1 MTALNL
7 FISLLKLGL
16 TIVTGMDG
24 KTYTEE
30 SVSSNVHDL
39 MMSLFLFSRAN
50 EESLT
55 KQKRA
60 FETTLKLIERHKS
73 GQPTNIKSAG
83 STPFWIDATGPNTV
97 AVKPHPI
104 HFKAAKEAVRLLLS
118 GWGNYRVTNYL
129 NENSDIF
136 PPPSGKKT
144 QNEKKEVR

>member
-7 FISLLKLGL
+7 FTSLLKLGL

-30 SVSSNVHDL
+30 SVSNNVHDL

-60 FETTLKLIERHKS
+60 FDTTLKLIERHKS

-83 STPFWIDATGPNTV
+83 
-97 AVKPHPI
+97 
-104 HFKAAKEAVRLLLS
+104 
-118 GWGNYRVTNYL
+118 
-129 NENSDIF
+129 
-136 PPPSGKKT
+136 
-144 QNEKKEVR
+144 